1 MLHNLDNK
9 ATSPHALLPF
19 EQLDILQLDIS
30 NNMTTSFDIDSS
42 DDDEDYDN
50 NYLDE
55 EESVKEFALAS
66 RTSDIMSNYRDYLA
80 DIDAVTTKNQR
91 VSSELATIRES
102 LSEDIEIV
110 FQNEQQ
116 HDYRMNNLRQQ
127 GVQLDSSHEWYSL
140 PPPPSRP
147 RQSSSLR
154 QYKKRLA
161 SITCLVL
168 CIMGLIATMQS
179 GYSSIKEQ
187 QNLAA
192 RQEEL
197 AEELLDEARKQEQAV
212 MKRSFLMVDE
222 QPPPRDDEARLF
234 SKQDKFDVYDPETTT
249 VEENIEHSDE
259 LKQTEWTGNDK
270 ITSIPAIT
278 SNNQVKTRKG
288 NSMSLAV
295 VKDGTK
301 AEKMNLISSEQ
312 AAKSGKSGSMNLTT
326 TSTNLH
332 AKTAKTGEG
341 EGTNLTSTMSH
352 LQSKTAKTSK
362 VESANVVTTMNH
374 YQSKTEKVESM
385 NVSKTGK
392 GESMSL
398 SVAGDGN
405 YTEKIVM
412 LSSEQA
418 AKTGKGEGTNLTT
431 TTRHYQSKS
440 GKGESLN
447 VTSGSKTEKMS
458 RTSSVQGLQIG
469 IGESMSNATTVSIN
483 ITTTTS
489 RGQSKTAKTSKTSK
503 VEGITTTTSKGESTS
518 LSMTSHL
525 QSESGASTAYSL
537 SMTKESKAAKM
548 NQSYSA
554 VMSVSNSK
562 TSKASPGTLRTIV
575 EIAESNADLSTFV
588 ATLKVAGLMDTLS
601 GEGPFTVLGK
611 HHDVALVKLNYQF
624 LLTSSF
630 GYSTP
635 SNLVQP
641 RLMLRLPL
649 YQ

>member
-1 MLHNLDNK
+1 MLHFGSHNLDNK

-19 EQLDILQLDIS
+19 EQLDIPQLDIS

-91 VSSELATIRES
+91 VSSELATIRE
-102 LSEDIEIV
+102 DIEIV

-116 HDYRMNNLRQQ
+116 HDYCMNNLRQQ
-127 GVQLDSSHEWYSL
+127 GVQLDSSYELYSL

-147 RQSSSLR
+147 RQLSLR

-161 SITCLVL
+161 GITCLVL

-179 GYSSIKEQ
+179 GYSLIKEQ

-192 RQEEL
+192 REEEL
-197 AEELLDEARKQEQAV
+197 AEELLDEARKQEQ

-234 SKQDKFDVYDPETTT
+234 SKQDKFDVYDPATAMA
-249 VEENIEHSDE
+249 EENSEHSDE

-270 ITSIPAIT
+270 ITSIPTIT

-312 AAKSGKSGSMNLTT
+312 AAKSGKSGSMNLTRA
-326 TSTNLH
+326 STHLH

-362 VESANVVTTMNH
+362 VESANVVTTMNN

-431 TTRHYQSKS
+431 ATSHYQSKS

-458 RTSSVQGLQIG
+458 RTSTVQGLQIG
-469 IGESMSNATTVSIN
+469 IGESMSIATTVSIN

-503 VEGITTTTSKGESTS
+503 VEGITTTTSKGESMS

-525 QSESGASTAYSL
+525 QSESGTSTAYSV

-548 NQSYSA
+548 NQSYSS

>member
-1 MLHNLDNK
+1 
-9 ATSPHALLPF
+9 
-19 EQLDILQLDIS
+19 
-30 NNMTTSFDIDSS
+30 MTTSFDIDSS

-140 PPPPSRP
+140 PSPPSRP

-301 AEKMNLISSEQ
+301 AEKINLISSEQ

-447 VTSGSKTEKMS
+447 VTSGSKTEEMS
-458 RTSSVQGLQIG
+458 RTSTVQGLQIG

-525 QSESGASTAYSL
+525 QSESEASTAYSL